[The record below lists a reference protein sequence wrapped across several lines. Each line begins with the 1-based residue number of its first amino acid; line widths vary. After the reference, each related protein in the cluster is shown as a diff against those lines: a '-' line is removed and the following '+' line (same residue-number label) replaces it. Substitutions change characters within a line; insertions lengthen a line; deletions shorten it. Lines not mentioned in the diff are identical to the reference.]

1 VRLPLHPGCRC
12 VIVCTYNKA
21 AQQAFSDPALLAF
34 EPQIERG
41 EYRFPVLGMIGD
53 HTILYITYAYEIDP
67 ATGEEI
73 IRIISARKASS
84 NERRL
89 YHDRRL
95 PNRDQ
100 CGAAQAY
107 GAVDGAE

>member
-1 VRLPLHPGCRC
+1 MQFTWYPRKNDGNFRKHNVWFE
-12 VIVCTYNKA
+12 A

-34 EPQIERG
+34 EPRIERG

-53 HTILYITYAYEIDP
+53 HTILYTAYAYEIDP

-84 NERRL
+84 NERTL
-89 YHDRRL
+89 YHEHR
-95 PNRDQ
+95 
-100 CGAAQAY
+100 
-107 GAVDGAE
+107 